1 MQQTLRPGD
10 RVPMSWEE
18 YEALGEIRGGEYID
32 GMLVV
37 AAAPTFRHQRIAY
50 QVTSLLE
57 PLLPDGVEVV
67 EGWGWKPAG
76 DEFVPDVLVFDHHGE
91 NVRYTTTPH
100 LAVEVLSSDPAA
112 DLLRKASKYA
122 AVGLPHYWV
131 IDPEG
136 PEIFEFEL
144 VESVYREVGRHSGDA
159 PVALNIGVATVN
171 IVPDDLIR

>member
-1 MQQTLRPGD
+1 M
-10 RVPMSWEE
+10 
-18 YEALGEIRGGEYID
+18 
-32 GMLVV
+32 
-37 AAAPTFRHQRIAY
+37 
-50 QVTSLLE
+50 
-57 PLLPDGVEVV
+57 
-67 EGWGWKPAG
+67 
-76 DEFVPDVLVFDHHGE
+76 
-91 NVRYTTTPH
+91 RYTTTPH

-131 IDPEG
+131 IDGNPPGCLEG